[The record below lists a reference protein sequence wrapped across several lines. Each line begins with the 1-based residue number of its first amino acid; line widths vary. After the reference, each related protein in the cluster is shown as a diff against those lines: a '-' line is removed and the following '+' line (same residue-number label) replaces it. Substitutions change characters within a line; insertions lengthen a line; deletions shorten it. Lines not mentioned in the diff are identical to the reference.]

1 MRKLHEEC
9 GVFGICSQKPRAL
22 ANSVYYGLFALQHR
36 GQESCGIVV
45 NDDGVLSS
53 YRDTGLVGDAFTPEV
68 LSRLPQGTMAMGH
81 VRYGTAENASR
92 VNAQPLVVKHIKGN
106 MALCYNGSITN
117 FHELRD
123 ELELKGSLFHT
134 DCDVEVIA
142 YLIIQER
149 IQTGSIEEA
158 VVRACARL
166 EGAYSLLVMSSGKLI
181 ATRDK
186 RGFHP
191 LCLGE
196 TVDGDLV
203 IASES
208 CALDAAEAH
217 LLRDVDPGEVLVF
230 DKNGLRSLR
239 EHCGSV
245 PRSLCVF
252 EFVYFA
258 RPDSIIDGMPVHS
271 ARRRAGAFLARSYP
285 VEADVVIGVPDS
297 GIDAAIGYAQE
308 SGIPY
313 GIGLLKNKY
322 IGRTFIAPGQESREN
337 KVRIKLN
344 PISSTVKDKR
354 VVLIDDSIVRGTTSA
369 RIVRLLREAGAKE
382 VHMRVTAPPF
392 VYPCYYGTDIPS
404 RDVLIAYRMNHEE
417 MVQHIGVDSL
427 GFLRLEDVKCIADQC
442 PDGFCTAC
450 FDGIYPTTTPAE
462 LGKARFTTK
471 LSAKEENK

>member
-1 MRKLHEEC
+1 MSNLHEEC
-9 GVFGICSQKPRAL
+9 GVFGICAQEPRAL

-53 YRDTGLVGDAFTPEV
+53 YRDTGLVGDVFTPEI
-68 LSRLPQGTMAMGH
+68 LARFPEGSMAMGH
-81 VRYGTAENASR
+81 VRYGTAENADR

-123 ELELKGSLFHT
+123 ELELNGSLFHT
-134 DCDVEVIA
+134 DSDAEIIA

-149 IQTGSIEEA
+149 IKTDSIEEA
-158 VVRACARL
+158 VSHACARL

-181 ATRDK
+181 AARDK

-191 LCLGE
+191 LTLGQTE
-196 TVDGDLV
+196 DGDFV

-208 CALDAAEAH
+208 CALDAADAH
-217 LLRDVDPGEVLVF
+217 ILRDVEPGEVLVF
-230 DKNGLRSLR
+230 DKQGLRSLT
-239 EHCGSV
+239 EHCNTA

-258 RPDSIIDGMPVHS
+258 RPDSVIDGMAVHT
-271 ARRRAGAFLARSYP
+271 ARRRAGAFLAQTYP
-285 VEADVVIGVPDS
+285 VQADVVIGVPDS

-313 GIGLLKNKY
+313 GVGLLKNKY
-322 IGRTFIAPGQESREN
+322 IGRTFIAPGQKCRED

-344 PISSTVKDKR
+344 PISSTVAGKR

-392 VYPCYYGTDIPS
+392 LYPCYYGTDVPS
-404 RDVLIAYRMNHEE
+404 REMLLAYRMNHEE
-417 MVQHIGVDSL
+417 MERHIGVDSL
-427 GFLRLEDVKCIADQC
+427 GFIKLEDVKRIADKC

-450 FDGIYPTTTPAE
+450 FDNIYPTPTPKDANKE
-462 LGKARFTTK
+462 RFTTK